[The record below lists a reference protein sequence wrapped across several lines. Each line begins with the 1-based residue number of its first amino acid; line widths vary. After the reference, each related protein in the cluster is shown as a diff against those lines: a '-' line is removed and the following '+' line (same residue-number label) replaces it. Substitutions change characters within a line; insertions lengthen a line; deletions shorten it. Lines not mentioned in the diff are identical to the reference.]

1 MGGPS
6 VTPPKKPGRS
16 RRARTARARKTRA
29 PAVTAAEAAPAAEEP
44 ASEPPASTAV
54 EPIFAARVP
63 PPRAPAPLPSPRRAV
78 FFDVENTSRAEHI
91 TRVLAHLELDW
102 MHHATELVAVG
113 NWRVIGHDTAR
124 LLASRGA
131 HLVHS
136 APSVG
141 VRDWSDLRIAV
152 AAGAWLAAA
161 RPGDLLEIVTDDQA
175 FDAVGDVAAS
185 LGVTFRRLSYR
196 ALAGMGEVPR
206 VEPARERPSR
216 RRRRGSRRGG
226 GPRPAAVSVEAPGPN
241 GGAPAEPH
249 TAPHDELLAVAR
261 ELVAASPER
270 AVSIDALSN
279 ALKERG
285 FRRTP
290 GSPRLVTRLRRIKE
304 LEVNRQGTV
313 RLLEAGAEEPA
324 AAEPSGSAPH
334 AAQPEHAAEGAP
346 TEGEAA
352 AAPARRRRRRRGGRR
367 RRGRGSAQPAATTP
381 E

>member
-1 MGGPS
+1 M
-6 VTPPKKPGRS
+6 V
-16 RRARTARARKTRA
+16 
-29 PAVTAAEAAPAAEEP
+29 AAEAAPAAEEP

-102 MHHATELVAVG
+102 MHHATELVGVG

-226 GPRPAAVSVEAPGPN
+226 GPRPAAVPVEAPGPN

-324 AAEPSGSAPH
+324 AAEASGSAPH
-334 AAQPEHAAEGAP
+334 AAQPEHAAEGDPA
-346 TEGEAA
+346 EGGLA